1 MIHAIKDLLK
11 GANPTIILLL
21 IFLIWQVVNHI
32 PTQIKEVKTEIKELR
47 TEVKTEIKELNNKID
62 RMDDKIEKNHNE
74 LKNIII
80 EYLGNKKE

>member
-32 PTQIKEVKTEIKELR
+32 PTQIKEVKTEIKEL
-47 TEVKTEIKELNNKID
+47 KIKN
-62 RMDDKIEKNHNE
+62 
-74 LKNIII
+74 
-80 EYLGNKKE
+80 

>member
-32 PTQIKEVKTEIKELR
+32 PTQIKEVKTEIKTEIKELR
-47 TEVKTEIKELNNKID
+47 TEVKTEINELNN
-62 RMDDKIEKNHNE
+62 KIEKNHNE